1 MDIIDERYKN
11 GKIYKIVCNE
21 TNEVYYGSTIIKLK
35 YRINRHRNSNMCMS
49 RQIINRNNY
58 YYELIE
64 DYSCNNKYELET
76 RERWYIENNNCIN
89 KIIPTRTDKEYY
101 ENNKEKIKVREKI
114 YREQNKEKLQ
124 QYREKNKEKT
134 AEYDKKYRQNNKEK
148 LKVRDKLYYENNKDR
163 LKETLTCS
171 ICGSIVRK
179 DGIKR
184 HQRGKKCLDKNK
196 I

>member
-101 ENNKEKIKVREKI
+101 ENNK
-114 YREQNKEKLQ
+114 
-124 QYREKNKEKT
+124 
-134 AEYDKKYRQNNKEK
+134 
-148 LKVRDKLYYENNKDR
+148 DR